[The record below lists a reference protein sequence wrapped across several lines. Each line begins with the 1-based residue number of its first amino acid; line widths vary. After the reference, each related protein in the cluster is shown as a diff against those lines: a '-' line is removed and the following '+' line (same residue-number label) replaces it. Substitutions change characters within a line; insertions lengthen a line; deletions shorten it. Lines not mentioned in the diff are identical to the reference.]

1 MKKGGRPAE
10 VTRNTL
16 PGAAHPGAG
25 RTRPWSAWTVWQL
38 PLPARIMVLTG
49 LTGYLVALAAA
60 VCDLLRGAP
69 LHAPAYH
76 QLGVAAA
83 FALAAVASAEVS
95 MRFAWPRARQD
106 RVSRDLMAVWVLP
119 IALLLPPAYVMVAVV
134 VLRCYVHARIW
145 RAPLLKS
152 VYNTA
157 ALGLA
162 YGGASLVH
170 RLVLHA
176 TMDTNVRA
184 SQFTGGGIAALSLA
198 LAVLTY
204 YAVNAVLIAA
214 VVVMTAGAGALRGF
228 LQDREGLVVD
238 AVAACLGTLAAV
250 LWATEPMLAVLLL
263 PPVLLLEHQL
273 FSGLRQAVRTDLLT
287 DVANPQYWR
296 EVAGREVE
304 RAAASDDHLAILMI
318 DVDHFK
324 SVNDRHGHLAGD
336 EVLAAVARTIAQ
348 ALRPRDLV
356 GRLGGEEFGAVLSGL
371 NLLDAEGAA
380 ERLRTQVR
388 DIRVRADS
396 GEWISVT
403 VSVGVSELSVTGG
416 NLHRLLDAADT
427 ALYVAKAA
435 GRDCVRVASQEPGVV
450 IDLSAAPVREPSS

>member
-1 MKKGGRPAE
+1 MTGIRRWA
-10 VTRNTL
+10 VTR
-16 PGAAHPGAG
+16 
-25 RTRPWSAWTVWQL
+25 RRPWAAWALWQL
-38 PLPARIMVLTG
+38 PRAARVVVLIG
-49 LTGYLVALAAA
+49 VAGYLAALTAA
-60 VCDLLRGAP
+60 VSDLLAGTR

-76 QLGVAAA
+76 QIGAAALFAVAA
-83 FALAAVASAEVS
+83 VTSAEIS

-106 RVSRDLMAVWVLP
+106 RVSRDLMAVWLLP
-119 IALLLPPAYVMVAVV
+119 IALLLPPAYVMVTVV
-134 VLRCYVHARIW
+134 ILRGYLFARVW
-145 RAPLLKS
+145 RAHLLKN
-152 VYNTA
+152 VYTTA

-176 TMDTNVRA
+176 TMDTNITA
-184 SQFTGGGIAALSLA
+184 SQFTRGGIAAISLA
-198 LAVLTY
+198 LAALTY
-204 YAVNAVLIAA
+204 WTVNALLVGT
-214 VVVMTAGAGALRGF
+214 VVVMTAGSAALRSF
-228 LQDREGLVVD
+228 LKDREGLVVD
-238 AVAACLGTLAAV
+238 VVAACLGTLAAV

-324 SVNDRHGHLAGD
+324 GVNDRYGHLAGD

-396 GEWISVT
+396 GEWINVT
-403 VSVGVSELSVTGG
+403 VSVGVSELTVTGG
-416 NLHRLLDAADT
+416 DLHRLLDAADT
-427 ALYVAKAA
+427 ALYAAKAA
-435 GRDCVRVASQEPGVV
+435 GRDCVRVAAAERGVV
-450 IDLSAAPVREPSS
+450 IDLSSSAQASSSVEP

>member
-1 MKKGGRPAE
+1 M
-10 VTRNTL
+10 TRNGVQ
-16 PGAAHPGAG
+16 GAPRTPVGAP
-25 RTRPWSAWTVWQL
+25 RRRPWSAWSVWQL
-38 PLPARIMVLTG
+38 PLPARIVVLTG
-49 LTGYLVALAAA
+49 ITAYLIALTAA
-60 VCDLLRGAP
+60 VAGLLNGAR

-76 QLGVAAA
+76 QLAVAGT
-83 FALAAVASAEVS
+83 FTLAAIASAEIS
-95 MRFAWPRARQD
+95 MRFAWPRTRQD
-106 RVSRDLMAVWVLP
+106 RVARDLMAVWLLP
-119 IALLLPPAYVMVAVV
+119 IALLLPPAYVMVAVI
-134 VLRCYVHARIW
+134 VLRGYLYARVW
-145 RAPLLKS
+145 RAQPLKN
-152 VYNTA
+152 VYTTA

-176 TMDTNVRA
+176 TMDTNVTA
-184 SQFTGGGIAALSLA
+184 SQFTRGDIAAVSLA

-204 YAVNAVLIAA
+204 WTVNAVLIAA
-214 VVVMTAGAGALRGF
+214 VVVMTAGPEALHSF

-238 AVAACLGTLAAV
+238 AVAASLGTLAAV
-250 LWATEPMLAVLLL
+250 LWATEPTFAVLLL

-296 EVAGREVE
+296 EVAAREVE
-304 RAAASDDHLAILMI
+304 RAAASNDNLAILMI

-324 SVNDRHGHLAGD
+324 SVNDRYGHLAGD

-380 ERLRTQVR
+380 DRMRSQVR

-396 GEWISVT
+396 GEWITVT

-416 NLHRLLDAADT
+416 DLHRLLDAADT

-435 GRDCVRVASQEPGVV
+435 GRDCVRVAAPEPGVV
-450 IDLSAAPVREPSS
+450 IDLSGPREESTR

>member
-1 MKKGGRPAE
+1 
-10 VTRNTL
+10 VTRNRRW
-16 PGAAHPGAG
+16 AA
-25 RTRPWSAWTVWQL
+25 WSVWQL
-38 PLPARIMVLTG
+38 PLPARIVVLTG
-49 LTGYLVALAAA
+49 ITGYLAALGAALW
-60 VCDLLRGAP
+60 DLLADAP
-69 LHAPAYH
+69 LGSPAYH
-76 QLGVAAA
+76 QLAVAGTFA
-83 FALAAVASAEVS
+83 FAAVASAEIS
-95 MRFAWPRARQD
+95 MRFAWPRTRQD
-106 RVSRDLMAVWVLP
+106 RVSRDLMAVWLLP
-119 IALLLPPAYVMVAVV
+119 IALLLPPAYVMVTFIVV
-134 VLRCYVHARIW
+134 RGYLYARVW
-145 RAPLLKS
+145 RGQLLKAAYS
-152 VYNTA
+152 SA

-162 YGGASLVH
+162 YGGASWVH

-176 TMDTNVRA
+176 TMDTDVTA
-184 SQFTGGGIAALSLA
+184 SQFTRGGIAALSLG

-204 YAVNAVLIAA
+204 WALNALLIAA
-214 VVVMTAGAGALRGF
+214 VVVLTAGTDALRNF
-228 LQDREGLVVD
+228 LNDREGLVVD
-238 AVAACLGTLAAV
+238 VVAACLGTLAAV

-304 RAAASDDHLAILMI
+304 RAAASDDHVAILMI

-324 SVNDRHGHLAGD
+324 SVNDRYGHLAGD

-396 GEWISVT
+396 GDWISVT

-416 NLHRLLDAADT
+416 DLHQLLDAADT

-435 GRDCVRVASQEPGVV
+435 GRDCVRVAAHEPGVV
-450 IDLSAAPVREPSS
+450 IDLSARQASSSVEP